1 MRLKLAGQVSAQTG
15 HAMHGSINI
24 IDHCYVSAKP
34 LSSDQLENLQLDAFL
49 SHLELLDDG
58 AHRCFKHLVEKVD
71 TLLQTARS
79 LQLDV
84 NEVKMWDTVTELG
97 VSLSK
102 RQKVLVRVE
111 WEKESE
117 EGKKYGRAVG
127 QLLENLE
134 AEKSKEEG
142 SNISTLYVCR
152 SSTGRLLDMDKDKF
166 LGIEG
171 NIFKH

>member
-1 MRLKLAGQVSAQTG
+1 MC
-15 HAMHGSINI
+15 I
-24 IDHCYVSAKP
+24 IDHCYVSAQP
-34 LSSDQLENLQLDAFL
+34 LSSDKPENLQLDTFL
-49 SHLELLDDG
+49 SHWELHDNG
-58 AHRCFKHLVEKVD
+58 GYRCFQHLVEKVD

-79 LQLDV
+79 LQHDV
-84 NEVKMWDTVTELG
+84 NEARMWDTVTELG

-102 RQKVLVRVE
+102 RRFRQKVRVRVE

-134 AEKSKEEG
+134 AEKSIEGG

-152 SSTGRLLDMDKDKF
+152 SSTGRLSDIDKDKF

-171 NIFKH
+171 KSLKH